1 MKLRD
6 ADEPSGNITVTWHTS
21 REMAEQ
27 ALKDSGCTGNESGSD
42 FIVRI
47 VSQLAARE
55 RELRWA
61 CTQLL
66 ELGELYRKAI
76 PTDRAQAILTT
87 LPQET
92 P

>member
-1 MKLRD
+1 MNYVRPPVTDPDAKQRCAELTAKL
-6 ADEPSGNITVTWHTS
+6 T
-21 REMAEQ
+21 
-27 ALKDSGCTGNESGSD
+27 
-42 FIVRI
+42 
-47 VSQLAARE
+47 ARE